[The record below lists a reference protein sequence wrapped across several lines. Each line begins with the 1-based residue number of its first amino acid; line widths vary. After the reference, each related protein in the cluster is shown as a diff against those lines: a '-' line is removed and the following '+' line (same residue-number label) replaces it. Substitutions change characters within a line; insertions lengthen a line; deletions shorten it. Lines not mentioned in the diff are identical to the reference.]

1 MFFRVNGSVRWT
13 EVRSEKYVLEG
24 RMADFGKYIFLA
36 LPQAKQIAWIFL
48 ACSKCSEQKISC
60 KVKSVLK
67 QWYLRYKIIYHLAFR
82 RCYIT
87 YLFDWKFSLRSY
99 TLKVRVEVMLYLCLS
114 VFLSY
119 LLSYLCLQ
127 IYHCNCF
134 TLFC

>member
-1 MFFRVNGSVRWT
+1 MFFRVNGSVQWT
-13 EVRSEKYVLEG
+13 EVRLQKYVPEG
-24 RMADFGKYIFLA
+24 RMADFGKCIFLA

-67 QWYLRYKIIYHLAFR
+67 QWYLSYKIIYHLAIR

-87 YLFDWKFSLRSY
+87 YLFDCILTLRSY
-99 TLKVRVEVMLYLCLS
+99 ILKVRVAVTLFLCLS
-114 VFLSY
+114 DFLSY

-127 IYHCNCF
+127 IYHYNCF